1 MLLCLLWQFLRI
13 SSARQEPVH
22 NLQRPQ
28 KEVLSPRTGAA
39 WASRRAPRRSGRGAR
54 ESKLEPCTDLCNGVC
69 TSPCCTQFALFQAFC
84 QDDIRNHLLTP
95 WSDCSETCLDRMEAM
110 FIETQPGVSCHP
122 IWSNTLTVGTE
133 YVTEEF
139 PHGQHALYEEFLGKC
154 QGQRRRRH
162 MHEHVTQ
169 NAIYHTAGDDYVV
182 DPESEIVLN
191 ARHPDAPVA
200 IGKVDP
206 QFGLKLDV
214 AGETKARGAE
224 LLSLN
229 GWNST
234 KLSQAKNL
242 GARAPSPAPAAFPG
256 FARRRD
262 RQLICACAQQRT
274 CAAATWTRCGS
285 RRSAGAWWTRGC
297 WTAAAPSAGRSTARA
312 TASASA

>member
-1 MLLCLLWQFLRI
+1 M
-13 SSARQEPVH
+13 VH
-22 NLQRPQ
+22 
-28 KEVLSPRTGAA
+28 
-39 WASRRAPRRSGRGAR
+39 GAR
-54 ESKLEPCTDLCNGVC
+54 LGAVLAFALVAPVVPQTCTDLCNGVC

-242 GARAPSPAPAAFPG
+242 GAPPSPAPAAFSG

-262 RQLICACAQQRT
+262 RELICASH
-274 CAAATWTRCGS
+274 AATYLCGCDMDTVWFEAERGRVVDPWLLDCGCSVSGTEYCTRDGKCECMKDEEGAYTRQGVQCEQWVTS
-285 RRSAGAWWTRGC
+285 GLHASAG
-297 WTAAAPSAGRSTARA
+297 GR
-312 TASASA
+312 

>member
-1 MLLCLLWQFLRI
+1 M
-13 SSARQEPVH
+13 VH
-22 NLQRPQ
+22 
-28 KEVLSPRTGAA
+28 
-39 WASRRAPRRSGRGAR
+39 GAR
-54 ESKLEPCTDLCNGVC
+54 LGALLAFALVAPVVPQTCTDLCNGVC

-256 FARRRD
+256 
-262 RQLICACAQQRT
+262 LL
-274 CAAATWTRCGS
+274 AAAIES
-285 RRSAGAWWTRGC
+285 
-297 WTAAAPSAGRSTARA
+297 
-312 TASASA
+312 

>member
-1 MLLCLLWQFLRI
+1 M
-13 SSARQEPVH
+13 VH
-22 NLQRPQ
+22 
-28 KEVLSPRTGAA
+28 
-39 WASRRAPRRSGRGAR
+39 GAR
-54 ESKLEPCTDLCNGVC
+54 LGAVLAFVLVAPVVPQTCTDVCTGVC

-110 FIETQPGVSCHP
+110 FVETQPGVSCHP

-133 YVTEEF
+133 YVTEAF
-139 PHGQHALYEEFLGKC
+139 PHGQHALYEAFLGKC
-154 QGQRRRRH
+154 QAQRRRRH

-169 NAIYHTAGDDYVV
+169 NAIYYTAGDDYVV

-214 AGETKARGAE
+214 AGETKAHGAE

-242 GARAPSPAPAAFPG
+242 GARASAPAPAAFSG
-256 FARRRD
+256 FARRD
-262 RQLICACAQQRT
+262 RQLICACA
-274 CAAATWTRCGS
+274 
-285 RRSAGAWWTRGC
+285 
-297 WTAAAPSAGRSTARA
+297 
-312 TASASA
+312 